1 MPSTIAQ
8 HLFDRRTVLKG
19 AAAAGALQVASPFI
33 IAARGETPI
42 RIGMVDPL
50 TGVYAAVA
58 QNEVIG
64 AKLAVEQINAKGGIL
79 GRPIELLV
87 EDSANDVGTGVQK
100 TRKLIERD
108 QVSFIIGDVNSGIA
122 QAIAQV
128 TAEKKVLHV
137 VSGGHTDSI
146 TGKDCK
152 WNVYRVCNTTRM
164 EANSVSD
171 LLFSKYGKKWHFIT
185 PDYAFGHTL
194 YEACAA
200 NLKKLGGTITGNEL
214 TPLGTSDF
222 SAYLIKARAA
232 NPDVLLL
239 LPQGSDM
246 VNCLKQI
253 VQFGINKQ
261 IHVAGTQQELESLE
275 VAAAGSPHRHLD
287 VRMVLETT
295 EYAAPRGVRRR
306 HPQAHRRQGADRAH
320 LVRLHLGLHLRAGGQ
335 SREDTRFLEARSGAR
350 RFRAAA
356 RGQAAAQQS
365 LLSRG
370 RSSAHDLG
378 FRRRGPVQGQATP
391 RICSRSTRSWPAT
404 RPRLRSPTPA
414 ASCNGR
420 RDEVMRPLPLPACG
434 ERSISSVARNRVRG
448 PLQALRRA
456 ERPLTRRCAPTSPR
470 KRGEVDVTSS
480 SNAS

>member
-1 MPSTIAQ
+1 MATTVAH

-42 RIGMVDPL
+42 RIGMVDPF

-58 QNEVIG
+58 QNELIG
-64 AKLAVEQINAKGGIL
+64 AKLAVEQINAKGGVL

-108 QVSFIIGDVNSGIA
+108 QVSFIVGDVNSGIA

-164 EANSVSD
+164 EANSVTD

-194 YEACAA
+194 YDACAA

-275 VAAAGSPHRHLD
+275 SLPPEARIGIWMFEWYWKQPNTPHLAEFVAD
-287 VRMVLETT
+287 VRKRTNGKVPTART
-295 EYAAPRGVRRR
+295 WFGFTSVHTYALVANREKTLDAQKLAQALGDFELPPEIKLQPNKVYYRKGDHQLMTSAFVGEAQSKGSDPEDLFQVNEIVAGDKTAPPV
-306 HPQAHRRQGADRAH
+306 ADTGCT
-320 LVRLHLGLHLRAGGQ
+320 LQ
-335 SREDTRFLEARSGAR
+335 
-350 RFRAAA
+350 
-356 RGQAAAQQS
+356 
-365 LLSRG
+365 
-370 RSSAHDLG
+370 
-378 FRRRGPVQGQATP
+378 
-391 RICSRSTRSWPAT
+391 WPA
-404 RPRLRSPTPA
+404 
-414 ASCNGR
+414 
-420 RDEVMRPLPLPACG
+420 
-434 ERSISSVARNRVRG
+434 
-448 PLQALRRA
+448 
-456 ERPLTRRCAPTSPR
+456 
-470 KRGEVDVTSS
+470 
-480 SNAS
+480 